1 MKKENSPKILFCRI
15 GWMEKYRSQTEG
27 DYIQGGGSYV
37 EDNGMGHEICNFAPD
52 EHGFLYGYVQ
62 PTSETIKLKRLDESA
77 DNISISGVTV
87 VWVATHRTNSESEG
101 MKIVGWYRN
110 ATVFSKFQQLKPVPA
125 IQKENNLSRYIIK
138 APEDQ
143 AVLLPIDARVRTVP
157 RAQEQKG
164 FFGQSNIWYADNKD
178 KNVQKFVKDVIRYI
192 NEYENIKPSGAQK
205 NKRTHIQDQAKKVK
219 VEQVAIETVATHF
232 QQLGY
237 EVHSVEKDNCGWDL
251 EANVGK
257 TRLRIEVKGLSGEN
271 FSIGLTPNEYKAF
284 EQKAQDYRLAVVT
297 NALNQPKLFVC
308 RFSLETNSWVVELNE
323 GDSIILNIEPKTS
336 AIISCSF

>member
-1 MKKENSPKILFCRI
+1 MKKENSTKVLFCRI
-15 GWMEKYRSQTEG
+15 GWMEKYCGQIDG
-27 DYIQGGGSYV
+27 DCIQGGGSYV
-37 EDNGMGHEICNFAPD
+37 EENGTGHEICNFAPD

-87 VWVATHRTNSESEG
+87 VWVATHRTNAESEG

-164 FFGQSNIWYADNKD
+164 FFGQSNIWYADDKD
-178 KNVQKFVKDVIRYI
+178 ENVQSFVKDVLRYI
-192 NEYENIKPSGAQK
+192 NEYDKKLSGSQK
-205 NKRTHIQDQAKKVK
+205 KQRTHIQDQAKKVK

-257 TRLRIEVKGLSGEN
+257 TRLRIEVKGLSGNN

-284 EQKAQDYRLAVVT
+284 KQKAQDYRLAVVT
-297 NALNQPKLFVC
+297 NALTQPRLFVC
-308 RFSLETNSWVVELNE
+308 RFSLENNSWIAETSE
-323 GDSIILNIEPKTS
+323 GDHLILDIETHTS
-336 AIISCSF
+336 AIVSCSF